1 MIVMSL
7 HAFMG
12 IKKSFSLSDPGKEE
26 NLWLWSWVTDALKS
40 DIWYNAVNQ
49 PQDIISLSDI
59 MCTGLFY
66 NHKVTQ
72 RFFLLFHSS
81 EQIMRSS
88 EQSQRSTF
96 ESALWLIDIVSQENE
111 RVNMKNSQKSV
122 LWRIHVIFSIL
133 SYYRLGIFILLT

>member
-1 MIVMSL
+1 MSL
-7 HAFMG
+7 HTFMG

-49 PQDIISLSDI
+49 PQDIIPSVILCVLGHSI
-59 MCTGLFY
+59 ITKSF
-66 NHKVTQ
+66 TQ

-96 ESALWLIDIVSQENE
+96 ESALWLIDIISQENE
-111 RVNMKNSQKSV
+111 TVNMKNSQKSV
-122 LWRIHVIFSIL
+122 LWRIHVIFSIFFAL
-133 SYYRLGIFILLT
+133 